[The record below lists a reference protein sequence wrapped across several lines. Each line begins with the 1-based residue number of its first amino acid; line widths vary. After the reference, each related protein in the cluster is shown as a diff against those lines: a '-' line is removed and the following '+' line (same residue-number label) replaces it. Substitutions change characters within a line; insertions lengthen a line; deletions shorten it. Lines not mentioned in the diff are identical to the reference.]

1 MQCAADLGFVDA
13 FDDYKRSMREFS
25 DKNMSLMIMKARFS
39 QSVCCL
45 FPFPPGPLNAIY
57 RIPHLISSVFG
68 HVLTRGPSQTMAEM
82 DSSSWRCKFL
92 QLLQTRLV
100 MNIHSKFGVTHTKL
114 RNKIDPIQVHKMAV
128 VETEQKRLDR
138 EAGLARN
145 RKKRKF
151 GRDNTA
157 ADDPLIPNS
166 PDSPDSESLDFQQYA
181 QDLIRQAQNFERRRR

>member
-1 MQCAADLGFVDA
+1 
-13 FDDYKRSMREFS
+13 
-25 DKNMSLMIMKARFS
+25 
-39 QSVCCL
+39 
-45 FPFPPGPLNAIY
+45 
-57 RIPHLISSVFG
+57 
-68 HVLTRGPSQTMAEM
+68 
-82 DSSSWRCKFL
+82 
-92 QLLQTRLV
+92 